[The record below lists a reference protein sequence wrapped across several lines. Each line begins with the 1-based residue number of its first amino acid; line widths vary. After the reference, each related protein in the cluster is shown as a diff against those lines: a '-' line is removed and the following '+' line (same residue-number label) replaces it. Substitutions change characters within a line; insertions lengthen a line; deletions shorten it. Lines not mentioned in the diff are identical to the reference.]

1 MNRFVRLEDLL
12 VRQGVLAIVLLLPC
26 LLPSVVLVNSKEHR
40 IRACRMLRH
49 RKGLIVSAISP
60 PA

>member
-26 LLPSVVLVNSKEHR
+26 VVLSQQVPDAPTPQGPDSLST
-40 IRACRMLRH
+40 ITP
-49 RKGLIVSAISP
+49 GVTP
-60 PA
+60 VTD